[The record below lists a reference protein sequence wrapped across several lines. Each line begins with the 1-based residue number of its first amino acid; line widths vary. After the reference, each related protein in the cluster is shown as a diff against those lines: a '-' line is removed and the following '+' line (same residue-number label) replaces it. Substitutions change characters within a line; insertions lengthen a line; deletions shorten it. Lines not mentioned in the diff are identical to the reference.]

1 MPVTTEFVASV
12 VGIVA
17 ILVAIL
23 VWFRRSRGSPSTRG
37 SSFRGPSNM
46 HFTCAGC
53 AGQFAHTKRTVAAW
67 EKGTR
72 RVFCDACHRKWR
84 KAQPLKPQPSQTAS
98 TATRREYAKS
108 SDASRTSAPAA
119 SRGTRSPAG
128 CLSVVLLMVLVPG
141 ALLVAFAIHA

>member
-1 MPVTTEFVASV
+1 MPVTTAFAASV

-23 VWFRRSRGSPSTRG
+23 VWFRRSRGSPSTKG
-37 SSFRGPSNM
+37 SIFRGPSSM

-67 EKGTR
+67 ERGTR

-84 KAQPLKPQPSQTAS
+84 NAQPLQSLPSPTAS
-98 TATRREYAKS
+98 TATRREYAKPP
-108 SDASRTSAPAA
+108 DASRTSAPAA
-119 SRGTRSPAG
+119 SGGTRSPAG
-128 CLSVVLLMVLVPG
+128 CLGVVLLMVLVPG
-141 ALLVAFAIHA
+141 AFLVAFAIHA